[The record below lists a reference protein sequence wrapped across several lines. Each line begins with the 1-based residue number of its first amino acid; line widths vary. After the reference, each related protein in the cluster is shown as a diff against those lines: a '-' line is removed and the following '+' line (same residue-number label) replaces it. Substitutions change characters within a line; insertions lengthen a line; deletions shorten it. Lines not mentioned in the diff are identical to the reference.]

1 MNSVW
6 TISLTA
12 TARKQLKKL
21 PRADAAKINAY
32 LVERVASRENP
43 REIGHALVGPL
54 KGYWRYRV
62 EDYRLVVSI
71 RDKELIIL
79 VVTIGVR
86 KEIYR

>member
-12 TARKQLKKL
+12 TARKALKKL
-21 PRADAAKINAY
+21 PRADAAKINSY
-32 LVERVASRENP
+32 LTERIATRENP
-43 REIGHALVGPL
+43 RELGHALVGPL

-71 RDKELIIL
+71 KDQELMIL
-79 VVTIGVR
+79 VIMIGDR
-86 KEIYR
+86 KEVYR